1 MGTVMYS
8 AVAGSLS
15 LDRRAGGRQN
25 NVCHKALA
33 AGGDQAEPFGA
44 AGIAQEV
51 MCWNVKR
58 KSIMLYPERERKR
71 WPLGHELYAPTKGP
85 SVICCILFLQIASII
100 IWIDAQRKQILSE
113 VILFKASGDKYVVVS
128 I

>member
-8 AVAGSLS
+8 AVAGSLR

-33 AGGDQAEPFGA
+33 AGGDQAEPSGA
-44 AGIAQEV
+44 AGTAREV

-58 KSIMLYPERERKR
+58 KSIMLFPKRERR
-71 WPLGHELYAPTKGP
+71 PLGQKLNSPTKDPLLLGC
-85 SVICCILFLQIASII
+85 VLFVQIASII
-100 IWIDAQRKQILSE
+100 I
-113 VILFKASGDKYVVVS
+113 
-128 I
+128 